1 VVKVLFVCLGNI
13 CRSPMAEAVFSQMV
27 REAGLAD
34 QIVVD
39 SAGTGSWHVG
49 EPAHS
54 GTLNILRTHGIPY
67 AGRARQ
73 ITPSDLETFDYVL
86 AMDRDNLAN
95 VMRLINHGERSSAH
109 KLARFYG
116 TEQRGAEV
124 ALFLS
129 YAHRAGLVT
138 QTEVP
143 DPYFDG
149 RFAETYALIQQ
160 GCTALLDH
168 IRTHHAL

>member
-1 VVKVLFVCLGNI
+1 
-13 CRSPMAEAVFSQMV
+13 MAEAVFSQMV

-34 QIVVD
+34 QIMVD
-39 SAGTGSWHVG
+39 SAGTGSWHEG

-54 GTLNILRTHGIPY
+54 GTLKMLQKQGIPY

-73 ITPSDLETFDYVL
+73 ITPTDLETFDYIL

-95 VMRLINHGERSSAH
+95 VMRLINHGERASEH

-129 YAHRAGLVT
+129 YAHRAGLAAR
-138 QTEVP
+138 TEVP

-149 RFAETYALIQQ
+149 RFEETYALVHQ
-160 GCTALLDH
+160 GCAALLDH
-168 IRTHHAL
+168 IREHHGL